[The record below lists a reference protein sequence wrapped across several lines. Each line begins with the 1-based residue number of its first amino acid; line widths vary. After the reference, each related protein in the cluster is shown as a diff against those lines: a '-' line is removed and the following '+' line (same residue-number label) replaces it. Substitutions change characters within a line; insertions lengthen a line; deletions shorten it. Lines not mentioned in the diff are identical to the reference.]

1 MQNQPAL
8 SKGQKNRLLL
18 ILGGMAAIGPFAV
31 DMYLPGFSAI
41 ARDLKTDIAHVGLT
55 LTSYILG
62 IAIGQL
68 MVGPVLDRFGRRTPI
83 IVGLLTYLA
92 AAVGCMFV
100 PSINYLIGL
109 RFVLA
114 LGCCVGMVGSSAI
127 VRDLFSG
134 SDIARAMSLLM
145 VIFGVAPIVAPT
157 IGGFVVASAG
167 WRMIFVVLAAIGA
180 SVVAAIAV
188 VLPETKERDARISL
202 RPDKVLL
209 GYLDVLRDRQFVAYA
224 MVGSAA
230 SAGLFSYITASPFVF
245 INLFGF
251 NPRAFGWIF
260 GANALATSLAGQMNR
275 VLLRRLQPSK
285 ILFIMSGVQAA
296 VGLALLGGTW
306 MAVLPKGVFIGLVA
320 SYLFCFGFLLPNSM
334 ALLLQPFS
342 KNAGSASALSGS
354 LTMLAGTVASALV
367 SYFHSG
373 TAVPMAY
380 ALAFCAAIGFVASA
394 RAMRRLPIP
403 SDTLP

>member
-1 MQNQPAL
+1 ML

-41 ARDLKTDIAHVGLT
+41 ARDLKTDVARVGLT
-55 LTSYILG
+55 LTSYTLG
-62 IAIGQL
+62 IGLGQL
-68 MVGPVLDRFGRRTPI
+68 IVGPVLDRFGRKIPI

-92 AAVGCMFV
+92 AAVGSVFV

-114 LGCCVGMVGSSAI
+114 LGCCVGMVGSNAI

-134 SDIARAMSLLM
+134 SDVARAMSLM
-145 VIFGVAPIVAPT
+145 MAIFGVAPIVAPT
-157 IGGFVVASAG
+157 IGGMVVAAAG
-167 WRMIFVVLAAIGA
+167 WRMVFVVLAAIGGL
-180 SVVAAIAV
+180 VVAAIALF
-188 VLPETKERDARISL
+188 LPETSGRDAKASL
-202 RPDKVLL
+202 RPDRVFR
-209 GYLDVLRDRQFVAYA
+209 GYIDVLRQKQFVAYA
-224 MVGSAA
+224 TVGGAA

-251 NPRAFGWIF
+251 SAREFGLIF
-260 GANALATSLAGQMNR
+260 GANALATSLASQVNR
-275 VLLRRLQPSK
+275 LLLRRLAPSK
-285 ILFIMSGVQAA
+285 VLVLVTGAQGVVAL
-296 VGLALLGGTW
+296 VLLGGTW
-306 MAVLPKGVFIGLVA
+306 MEALGRVATIALVA

-342 KNAGSASALSGS
+342 RNAGSASALSGC
-354 LTMLAGTVASALV
+354 LTMLTGTVASALV
-367 SYFHSG
+367 SSLHTG
-373 TAVPMAY
+373 TARPMTV
-380 ALAFCAAIGFVASA
+380 ALAICAVLGFIGSS
-394 RAMRRLPIP
+394 RAMGRFPAP